1 MLYPKQCCRSSDFLP
16 FSPNSDAMLPM
27 LKPTAIAALL
37 GLLSACTPLPTSR
50 SALPSESPRPIPT
63 LPAERLLRQQAIATP
78 KPKTATAK
86 PPGKPNP
93 TQPAFST
100 AEVTKLLS
108 QAEDKAI
115 AAANLTQSA
124 QSKEDWALVIN
135 QWKRAIAILQPASNA
150 NLQRALVQQRLKTY
164 QNNLAAAQQQ
174 AKTNPRQLI
183 QRAGGSTKGG
193 IPLIVAPASPDAKPS
208 PTASPTPLPAPP
220 PPPPKS

>member
-1 MLYPKQCCRSSDFLP
+1 MLSIVRLFAVLTQFRCHASYAKANCDRCPFGPAVGLYTIAYFAFCLAIGVAAPYSD
-16 FSPNSDAMLPM
+16 SASR
-27 LKPTAIAALL
+27 TVAA
-37 GLLSACTPLPTSR
+37 AT
-50 SALPSESPRPIPT
+50 
-63 LPAERLLRQQAIATP
+63 AIATP